1 MRLHRLEVTAFGP
14 FAGTETVDFDALAGA
29 GLFLFTGATG
39 AGKTSILDAVCFA
52 LYGQVPGAR
61 GTARGLRSDHAAD
74 GVRPAVVLEVSL
86 RGRRMRMT
94 RSPAWDRPKRRGSGT
109 TTEQARVHLEERT
122 GAGWQ
127 TLSTRLDETGH
138 LVDGLL
144 GLTLAQFCQV
154 VLLPQG
160 QFADFLRADAER
172 RRTLLESL
180 FDTGRFTTVERWLV
194 ARRQETTRALD
205 EVDQQLAQVLAR
217 LAEAAGADLPAD
229 LDPAA
234 AAGWVA
240 ALLEQARTARADSQ
254 TRAAAAEDRHEAS
267 AATLE
272 SATLVA
278 EAHTRRTRLQA
289 RLAVLTA
296 AAEEH
301 EAAAAVVEAAR
312 AVAPVVPLVAEV
324 ARLQVELETAR
335 AAAAAA
341 GTELAQVLPATGTDG
356 AALGPAGG
364 SAVGST
370 RMPAP
375 TELSSVAR
383 RRRDEV
389 AQLRALG
396 TAEKEA
402 DRLAAA
408 TDALQRRVV
417 DLDAQAERLA
427 ARLDGAPTRR
437 AELEAA
443 RDRSQAAVAAL
454 PGAVTA
460 RDLAAG
466 RSKAAA
472 LRDRLDAQRV
482 ALADAVRTRTDG
494 AQAAR
499 QTWLDLRQARLVG
512 MAAELAA
519 GLIDGAGCP
528 VCGSTE
534 HPGPAEPGPGSIGL
548 DDETAAGEALATA
561 EDLRAAAAD
570 QLAAL
575 DTRRAAART
584 AAGGDETH
592 EALRAAQEAAVGTA
606 AALAELAAAA
616 ETDAAALARFGEEHE
631 GWVRQRV
638 SLDQDA
644 ATLKAQVLADRDRL
658 RALRAT
664 LDDARGTD
672 PSIAARVAR
681 LARLADGLDA
691 LVRQVETV
699 DRLEEQVA
707 AALERAEQAAHDR
720 GLDSLEAVMT
730 AARDDEV
737 LHLLD
742 EARRRHEADLA
753 SVTAQLAEPALS
765 VLADAPAPDL
775 HGLREQVRVTQ
786 AARAAAAAVLSAAS
800 ARVDAL
806 LRLGAGLRD
815 VLAERAPMAED
826 HRTVDG
832 LSRLAEGKSG
842 DNRLRMSLSGY
853 VLAGRL
859 EQVAAS
865 ASERLS
871 RMSSGRYQLVHT
883 ADSGP
888 GRARGGLHLRVLDAW
903 TGVERDPASLSGG
916 ETFLASL
923 SLALGL
929 ADVVT
934 GEAGGT
940 LLETL
945 FVDEGFGSLDDD
957 TLDEVMGVL
966 DGLRDGGRTVGIVSH
981 VADLRQRVP
990 VQLQVEKGRAGSH
1003 VRQ

>member
-29 GLFLFTGATG
+29 GLFLFTGVTG

-61 GTARGLRSDHAAD
+61 GTGRGLRSDHAAD

-86 RGRRMRMT
+86 RGRRLRLT
-94 RSPAWDRPKRRGSGT
+94 RSPAWERPKRRGTGT

-127 TLSTRLDETGH
+127 TLSTRLDEAGH

-144 GLTLAQFCQV
+144 GLSLAQFCQV

-172 RRTLLESL
+172 RRMLLESL

-194 ARRQETTRALD
+194 ARRQETSRALD
-205 EVDQQLAQVLAR
+205 EVDQRLAQVLAR
-217 LAEAAGADLPAD
+217 LAEAAGAELPAD
-229 LDPAA
+229 LDPADA
-234 AAGWVA
+234 GGWVT
-240 ALLEQARTARADSQ
+240 ALLEQARTARADAQ

-278 EAHTRRTRLQA
+278 EAHTRRTRLQV
-289 RLAVLTA
+289 RLAALTA
-296 AAEEH
+296 AAGEH
-301 EAAAAVVEAAR
+301 AAAAEVVEAAR

-324 ARLQVELETAR
+324 ARLQVELEAAR

-341 GTELAQVLPATGTDG
+341 GTELAEVLPATGTDG
-356 AALGPAGG
+356 MAIGPAAG
-364 SAVGST
+364 SVRASSPW
-370 RMPAP
+370 PAP

-389 AQLRALG
+389 ARLKALG
-396 TAEKEA
+396 TAEAEA
-402 DRLAAA
+402 DRLTAA

-417 DLDAQAERLA
+417 ELDAQSARLA
-427 ARLDGAPTRR
+427 ARLDAAPARR
-437 AELEAA
+437 AELETA
-443 RDRSQAAVAAL
+443 RDRSRAAVAAL
-454 PGAVTA
+454 PGAVAA

-466 RSKAAA
+466 RSAAAA
-472 LRDRLDAQRV
+472 LRDRIDAQRV
-482 ALADAVRTRTDG
+482 ALADVVRDRTDA

-499 QTWLDLRQARLVG
+499 QTWLDLRQARLDG

-519 GLIDGAGCP
+519 GLVDGAGCP

-534 HPGPAEPGPGSIGL
+534 HPLPAEAGPGSVGL
-548 DDETAAGEALATA
+548 DDETNAAEALTTA
-561 EDLRAAAAD
+561 EDLRGAAAD

-575 DTRRAAART
+575 DIRRAAARE

-592 EALRAAQEAAVGTA
+592 EALRAAHEAAAATA
-606 AALAELAAAA
+606 AALAEQAAAA
-616 ETDAAALARFGEEHE
+616 AGDAAALARFGEEHE
-631 GWVRQRV
+631 GWVRERV

-644 ATLKAQVLADRDRL
+644 AALKTQVLADRDRL
-658 RALRAT
+658 RALRVT

-699 DRLEEQVA
+699 DRLEEQVE
-707 AALERAEQAAHDR
+707 AALARAEQAAHDR
-720 GLDSLEAVMT
+720 GLDSLEAVLA

-737 LHLLD
+737 LHRLD
-742 EARRRHEADLA
+742 EARRHHEADLA
-753 SVTAQLAEPALS
+753 SITAQLAEPGLS

-775 HGLREQVRVTQ
+775 HGLREQVRATQ
-786 AARAAAAAVLSAAS
+786 AARATAAAALSAAS
-800 ARVDAL
+800 ARVEAL

-815 VLAERAPMAED
+815 VLAERAPMARD

-832 LSRLAEGKSG
+832 LSRLAEGKSS

-888 GRARGGLHLRVLDAW
+888 GRTRGGLHLRVLDAW
-903 TGVERDPASLSGG
+903 TGVEREPASLSGG
-916 ETFLASL
+916 ETFAASL

-981 VADLRQRVP
+981 VADLQQRIP
-990 VQLQVEKGRAGSH
+990 VQLRVEKGRSGSH

>member
-1 MRLHRLEVTAFGP
+1 MRLHRLDVTAFGP

-61 GTARGLRSDHAAD
+61 GTARGLRSDHAVD
-74 GVRPAVVLEVSL
+74 GVAPAVVLEVSL
-86 RGRRMRMT
+86 RGRRLRMT
-94 RSPAWDRPKRRGSGT
+94 RSPAWERPKRRGSGT
-109 TTEQARVHLEERT
+109 MTEQARVHLEERT

-205 EVDQQLAQVLAR
+205 EVDQRLAQVLAR
-217 LAEAAGADLPAD
+217 LAEAAGAELPAD
-229 LDPAA
+229 LDPAD

-240 ALLEQARTARADSQ
+240 ALLEQARTVRADSQ

-272 SATLVA
+272 SAALVA
-278 EAHTRRTRLQA
+278 EAHTRRTRLRA

-296 AAEEH
+296 AAGEH
-301 EAAAAVVEAAR
+301 VAAAAVVEAAW

-341 GTELAQVLPATGTDG
+341 GTELAAVLPATGTDG
-356 AALGPAGG
+356 AALG

-396 TAEKEA
+396 NAEAEA

-417 DLDAQAERLA
+417 ELDAQAERLA
-427 ARLDGAPTRR
+427 ARLDGAQARR

-454 PGAVTA
+454 PGAVAA

-466 RSKAAA
+466 RSEAAA
-472 LRDRLDAQRV
+472 LRDRLDAQRT

-499 QTWLDLRQARLVG
+499 QTWLDLRQARLDG

-519 GLIDGAGCP
+519 GLVDGAGCP

-534 HPGPAEPGPGSIGL
+534 HPGPAEAGPGSIGL
-548 DDETAAGEALATA
+548 DDETAAADILASA

-575 DTRRAAART
+575 DTRRAAARA
-584 AAGGDETH
+584 AAGGDETQ
-592 EALRAAQEAAVGTA
+592 EALRSARDTAVDTA
-606 AALAELAAAA
+606 TALTELAAAA
-616 ETDAAALARFGEEHE
+616 ESDAAALARFGEEHE
-631 GWVRQRV
+631 EWMRQRV

-699 DRLEEQVA
+699 DRLEEQVT
-707 AALERAEQAAHDR
+707 AALDRAEQAAHDR

-737 LHLLD
+737 LHHLD

-753 SVTAQLAEPALS
+753 SVRAQLAEPALS

-832 LSRLAEGKSG
+832 LSRLAEGKGG

-871 RMSSGRYQLVHT
+871 RMSSGRYLLVHT
-883 ADSGP
+883 ADAGP

-990 VQLQVEKGRAGSH
+990 VQLRVEKGRAGSH

>member
-86 RGRRMRMT
+86 RGRRLRMT
-94 RSPAWDRPKRRGSGT
+94 RSPGWDRPKRRGSGT

-194 ARRQETTRALD
+194 ARRQESTRALD
-205 EVDQQLAQVLAR
+205 EVDQRLAQVLAR
-217 LAEAAGADLPAD
+217 LAE
-229 LDPAA
+229 

-296 AAEEH
+296 AAGEH
-301 EAAAAVVEAAR
+301 QAAASVVEAAR

-324 ARLQVELETAR
+324 ARLQVQLETAR

-341 GTELAQVLPATGTDG
+341 GTELAEVLPATGTYG
-356 AALGPAGG
+356 VAFG
-364 SAVGST
+364 SAAGSSVGST
-370 RMPAP
+370 RMPPP

-396 TAEKEA
+396 TVEAEA

-417 DLDAQAERLA
+417 ELDAQAERLA
-427 ARLDGAPTRR
+427 ARLDSAPARR

-454 PGAVTA
+454 PGAVAA
-460 RDLAAG
+460 RDLTTG
-466 RSKAAA
+466 RCEAAA
-472 LRDRLDAQRV
+472 LRDRLDAERV
-482 ALADAVRTRTDG
+482 ALADVVRTHTDV

-499 QTWLDLRQARLVG
+499 QTWLDLRQARLDG

-519 GLIDGAGCP
+519 GLVDGAGCP

-548 DDETAAGEALATA
+548 DDETAAAEALATA

-575 DTRRAAART
+575 DTRRAAARA

-592 EALRAAQEAAVGTA
+592 EALRAARDAAVDTA
-606 AALAELAAAA
+606 TGLAELAAAA
-616 ETDAAALARFGEEHE
+616 ESDAAALARFGEEHE

-707 AALERAEQAAHDR
+707 AALERAEQAARDR

-737 LHLLD
+737 LHHLD

-775 HGLREQVRVTQ
+775 HGLREQVRVSQ
-786 AARAAAAAVLSAAS
+786 AARAAATAVLSAAS

-826 HRTVDG
+826 HRTVDS
-832 LSRLAEGKSG
+832 LSRLAEA
-842 DNRLRMSLSGY
+842 R
-853 VLAGRL
+853 
-859 EQVAAS
+859 AA
-865 ASERLS
+865 
-871 RMSSGRYQLVHT
+871 T
-883 ADSGP
+883 
-888 GRARGGLHLRVLDAW
+888 
-903 TGVERDPASLSGG
+903 TGCG
-916 ETFLASL
+916 
-923 SLALGL
+923 
-929 ADVVT
+929 
-934 GEAGGT
+934 
-940 LLETL
+940 
-945 FVDEGFGSLDDD
+945 
-957 TLDEVMGVL
+957 
-966 DGLRDGGRTVGIVSH
+966 
-981 VADLRQRVP
+981 
-990 VQLQVEKGRAGSH
+990 
-1003 VRQ
+1003 